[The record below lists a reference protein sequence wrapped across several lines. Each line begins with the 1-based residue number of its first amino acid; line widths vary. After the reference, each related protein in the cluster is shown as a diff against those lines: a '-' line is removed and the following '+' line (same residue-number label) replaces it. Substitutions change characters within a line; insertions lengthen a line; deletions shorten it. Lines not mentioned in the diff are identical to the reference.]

1 MLLLDAGNSAVKTRH
16 LHAGQTQDRVFSLL
30 DGVAC
35 SGLSDYLGS
44 LEVEQVCL
52 ASVARG
58 AVHDQLVNL
67 LRHGLPRATLVE
79 LHTLPAL
86 GALKNAYPDHRQ
98 LGIDRWLAVVAAHEI
113 SPGNAIVIDAG
124 TALKIELLAI
134 GQGYLGGLILPGFNT
149 TPQRFRQLFPGIDF
163 NDAVVKREC
172 LPGITTA
179 QCLRLLEASL
189 TCEQL
194 QGLVEQAVEVLGAS
208 PQILL
213 AGQDAP
219 RVSACLSRDH
229 RIVPDLVFRG
239 MLKQMQSL
247 G

>member
-1 MLLLDAGNSAVKTRH
+1 MLLVDSGNSAVKTRH
-16 LHAGQTQDRVFSLL
+16 LHAGQSQDRVFSLL
-30 DGVAC
+30 DGVAR

-44 LEVEQVCL
+44 LQVKQVCL

-58 AVHDQLVNL
+58 AIHDQLVDL
-67 LRHGLPRATLVE
+67 LRHGQPQAALLE

-98 LGIDRWLAVVAAHEI
+98 LGIDRWLSVVAAHEI
-113 SPGNAIVIDAG
+113 SAGNAIVIDAG
-124 TALKIELLAI
+124 TALKIELLAT
-134 GQGYLGGLILPGFNT
+134 GRGYLGGLILQGFNT

-163 NDAVVKREC
+163 NDAVVKQEY
-172 LPGITTA
+172 LPGISTA
-179 QCLRLLEASL
+179 QCLRLLEEPL
-189 TCEQL
+189 TCELL
-194 QGLVEQAVEVLGAS
+194 QRLVEQAVEVLGES
-208 PQILL
+208 PQILV

-219 RVSACLSRDH
+219 RVAACLTCEY
-229 RIVPDLVFRG
+229 RIVPDLIFRG